1 MVSAVCALLYS
12 YYEDINL
19 KDVKEMV
26 LSTVTP
32 MDSLTDKVSTGGML
46 NAGAAF
52 NYDTS
57 LLKHEEFNIPPE
69 AHY

>member
-1 MVSAVCALLYS
+1 
-12 YYEDINL
+12 
-19 KDVKEMV
+19 
-26 LSTVTP
+26 
-32 MDSLTDKVSTGGML
+32 ML

-69 AHY
+69 ALIEEEPTKFEFEIYESDGVQYLKVTATDIN